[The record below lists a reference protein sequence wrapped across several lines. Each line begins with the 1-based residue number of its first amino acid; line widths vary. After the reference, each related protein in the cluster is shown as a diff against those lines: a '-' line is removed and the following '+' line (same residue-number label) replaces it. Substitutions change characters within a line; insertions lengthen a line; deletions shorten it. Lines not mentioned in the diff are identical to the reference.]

1 MGYDVTIN
9 RESYIGGSDL
19 PIIMGISP
27 FKTRYELLLEKAG
40 LKEIES
46 FSNAY
51 TLYGQTMEPYIRD
64 YINHNRKKRFEP
76 NRVIVGDLRSH
87 TDGFNGECVLEIKTT
102 SHIYEDVN
110 DYKIYLVQLLL
121 YMQMNEVTKG
131 KLAVY
136 ARPADFS
143 EEFDA
148 DRLTVYDINMSDYTE
163 LMEEI
168 NAELD
173 RFRADLKRLEENPL
187 LSEQDFLPNEVVT
200 LSNKVTVLER
210 RMAEYKAIEDQYKA
224 VKQALHD
231 AMAANDIK
239 SWQTPNGTRITRVD
253 AVEPSVEVVTEF
265 DLDAFKAEHSRL
277 YAKYLRSVEKK
288 KAKRAGFIKI
298 TLPKT

>member
-1 MGYDVTIN
+1 MEYDVTVN
-9 RESYIGGSDL
+9 RDAYIGGSDVA
-19 PIIMGISP
+19 IIMGISP

-46 FSNAY
+46 FANTY
-51 TLYGQTMEPYIRD
+51 TLYGQSMEPYIRD
-64 YINHNRKKRFEP
+64 YINRNRKKRFEP
-76 NRVIVGDLRSH
+76 NRVVKGDVRCH

-102 SHIYEDVN
+102 SHIYDDVN

-136 ARPADFS
+136 ARPADFDS
-143 EEFDA
+143 EFDA

-168 NAELD
+168 NSELD
-173 RFRADLKRLEENPL
+173 QFRADLKRLEENPL
-187 LSEQDFLPNEVVT
+187 LTEQDFLPNEIVA

-210 RMAEYKAIEDQYKA
+210 RMAEYKSIEDEYKA

-265 DLDAFKAEHSRL
+265 DLETFKEEQPELH
-277 YAKYLRSVEKK
+277 AKYKKPFEKK
-288 KAKRAGFIKI
+288 KARRAGYVKI
-298 TLPKT
+298 TLPKV

>member
-1 MGYDVTIN
+1 MEYDVTID
-9 RESYIGGSDL
+9 REHWIGGSDV

-27 FKTRYELLLEKAG
+27 FKTRYQLLLEKTG
-40 LKEIES
+40 LAES
-46 FSNAY
+46 DFTGNKY
-51 TLYGQTMEPYIRD
+51 TYYGQDLEPQIRD
-64 YINHNRKKRFEP
+64 YINHDRKKRFEP
-76 NRVIVGDLRSH
+76 NRVIVGDLRAH

-102 SHIYEDVN
+102 SHIYDDVN

-136 ARPADFS
+136 ARPADFDS
-143 EEFDA
+143 EFDA

-168 NAELD
+168 NSELD
-173 RFRADLKRLEENPL
+173 QFRADLKRLEENPL
-187 LSEQDFLPNEVVT
+187 LTEQDFLPNEIVA

-210 RMAEYKAIEDQYKA
+210 RMAEYKSIEDEYKA

-231 AMAANDIK
+231 AMAANDVK

-265 DLDAFKAEHSRL
+265 DLETFKEEQPELH
-277 YAKYLRSVEKK
+277 AKYMKPFEKK
-288 KAKRAGFIKI
+288 KARRAGYVKI
-298 TLPKT
+298 TLPKV